1 MSKEYSNVRGHLV
14 GLLDDPKEI
23 ERSFKRAVTDSGND
37 IAFSD
42 DPAKAGVN
50 NLLGIYSAV
59 TGQSGS
65 DVGELDRV
73 LADGAEQ
80 ARAISAPKLDEVK
93 RRMGLV
99 LPGGR

>member
-1 MSKEYSNVRGHLV
+1 M
-14 GLLDDPKEI
+14 
-23 ERSFKRAVTDSGND
+23 
-37 IAFSD
+37 
-42 DPAKAGVN
+42 N

-65 DVGELDRV
+65 DVESDFAAARGYGDLKTRVAEVMIEELKPLHERYEELMKDVGELDRV